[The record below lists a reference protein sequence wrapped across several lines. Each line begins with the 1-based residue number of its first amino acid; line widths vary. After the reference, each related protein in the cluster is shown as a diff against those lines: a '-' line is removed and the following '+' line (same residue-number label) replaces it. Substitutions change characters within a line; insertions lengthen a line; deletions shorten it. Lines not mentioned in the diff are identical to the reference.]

1 MLRIEQRTVTV
12 AIIFLDSNETEVIL
26 GPEIGLETNQ
36 KYMYTLTAI
45 NAIGNVTSHQD
56 GKVFC

>member
-1 MLRIEQRTVTV
+1 MLRIVQTRK
-12 AIIFLDSNETEVIL
+12 IIIIISLDSNETEVTL
-26 GPEIGLETNQ
+26 GPEDGLETNQ

-56 GKVFC
+56 GKDFC

>member
-1 MLRIEQRTVTV
+1 MLRIEQKTA
-12 AIIFLDSNETEVIL
+12 AIISLDYNETEVIL
-26 GPEIGLETNQ
+26 GPEIGIETNQ
-36 KYMYTLTAI
+36 KYLYTLTAV

>member
-1 MLRIEQRTVTV
+1 MLRIEQTRKTVNV
-12 AIIFLDSNETEVIL
+12 SLDSNETEAIL
-26 GPEIGLETNQ
+26 GPEIGLEINQ
-36 KYMYTLTAI
+36 KYTYTLTAI

>member
-1 MLRIEQRTVTV
+1 MEQTRETVNV
-12 AIIFLDSNETEVIL
+12 SLNSNETEVIL
-26 GPEIGLETNQ
+26 GPESGLENNQ
-36 KYMYTLTAI
+36 KYMYTLTAV